1 MNKLGKIDYKNSNF
15 TMISPNNRNIIIN
28 NINNILNYEL
38 NETNRTTNFWT
49 KNITRKNLFQKE
61 CIC

>member
-1 MNKLGKIDYKNSNF
+1 MNKFGKIDYKNSNF

>member
-1 MNKLGKIDYKNSNF
+1 MNKFGKIDYKNSNF

-49 KNITRKNLFQKE
+49 NNITRKNLVQKE